1 MKEVDFQMKKYL
13 ALLLVLVMVLSLA
26 ACASKPAETTDEP
39 EQTTTEPAPAEE
51 TKDEEPAP
59 AEETKEEEPTE
70 EPADNTE
77 YAVAM
82 ITDYGDIT
90 DQSFNQTTY
99 EACKAFCED
108 NGVEFSYFK
117 PAGDNTADRV
127 AMIEKAVDEGYNVI
141 VMPGYAFGGA
151 IVEAAPE
158 FPDVKFI
165 ALDVAKGDLLE
176 AGVAKAGESY
186 DYNPDNWD
194 LEKYVDMSNV
204 YCAIY
209 QEELCGYMA
218 GYAAVKLGYKSLGF
232 LGGMAVPAVIRYGY
246 GFVQGVDAA
255 AADLGL
261 SDVTLNYIYGG
272 QFSGDVD
279 ITAVMDTWYAN
290 GTEVVF
296 ACGGGI
302 YTSAVDAAKKAGGKV
317 IGVDVDQAGVIA
329 GYAGV
334 DGLTVTSAMKG
345 LYPATYDTLNDVIN
359 NGNWANYV
367 GKITTLGLVS
377 ADDPEANYVQIPMG
391 EGTQWSDSFTQDDY
405 KAMVADMYNGV
416 ITVSNDISKAASDF
430 ATVITVDD
438 QGAIKG

>member
-1 MKEVDFQMKKYL
+1 MKKL
-13 ALLLVLVMVLSLA
+13 FALLLSLAMVLALV
-26 ACASKPAETTDEP
+26 ACGQKDPTPDTPDTP
-39 EQTTTEPAPAEE
+39 DDPQT
-51 TKDEEPAP
+51 KV
-59 AEETKEEEPTE
+59 
-70 EPADNTE
+70 E
-77 YAVAM
+77 YKVAM

-99 EACKAFCED
+99 EACKAFAED
-108 NGVEFSYFK
+108 NSIEFSYFK

-127 AMIEKAVDEGYNVI
+127 AMIEKAVDEGFNVI

-165 ALDVAKGDLLE
+165 ALDVAAGDLLE
-176 AGVAKAGESY
+176 TAVAKAGEAY
-186 DYNPDNWD
+186 DYTPENWD
-194 LEKYVDMSNV
+194 LNKYVDMSNV
-204 YCAIY
+204 YCAVY

-218 GYAAVKLGYKSLGF
+218 GYAAVKLGYKNLGF
-232 LGGMAVPAVIRYGY
+232 LGGMSVPAVVRYGY

-261 SDVTLNYIYGG
+261 TDVKLNYIYGG
-272 QFSGDVD
+272 QFFGDAD
-279 ITAVMDTWYAN
+279 ITAVMDTWYQG

-302 YTSAVDAAKKAGGKV
+302 YTSAVDAAKKANAKV

-334 DGLTVTSAMKG
+334 EGMTVTSAMKG
-345 LYPATYDTLNDVIN
+345 LYPTTYDTLTDVIV
-359 NGNWANYV
+359 NGNWDAYK
-367 GKITTLGLVS
+367 GKIATLGLVS
-377 ADDPEANYVQIPMG
+377 GDDPELNYVQIPMG

-405 KAMVADMYNGV
+405 KAMVKDMFDGK
-416 ITVSNDISKAASDF
+416 ITVSNDVSKAPSDF
-430 ATVITVDD
+430 ATVIAVED